1 MEMKRP
7 GGELASRPLHF
18 IWIADSSGSMGDDG
32 KIQSLN
38 TAIREAIP
46 HMKKVAEDNPNAQV
60 LVRAVKFS
68 NGAQWHISQPT
79 PVADFAWADLT
90 ADGETDMGKGLELV
104 AEQLKMPPMSDRALP
119 PVLVLV
125 SDGQPTDDFEGGLK
139 ALMEQPWGK
148 KAVRIAISIGQDADP
163 EVLQKFIGNSELKPL
178 AANSPEALVK
188 HIKWAST
195 AVLKSASSPA
205 AGAEVPAGT
214 DTANVPIPI
223 PTAAPATGTAAQTG
237 TQNAGA
243 ATGTPAGSAGDPN
256 DQNTVDDVW

>member
-1 MEMKRP
+1 MEDSKQTEWRVIGETVP
-7 GGELASRPLHF
+7 GASHLR
-18 IWIADSSGSMGDDG
+18 ADIPNQDS
-32 KIQSLN
+32 ILY
-38 TAIREAIP
+38 IRESS
-46 HMKKVAEDNPNAQV
+46 
-60 LVRAVKFS
+60 RS
-68 NGAQWHISQPT
+68 
-79 PVADFAWADLT
+79 
-90 ADGETDMGKGLELV
+90 
-104 AEQLKMPPMSDRALP
+104 LP
-119 PVLVLV
+119 ILLSVG
-125 SDGQPTDDFEGGLK
+125 DGQDDFEGGLK

-223 PTAAPATGTAAQTG
+223 PTAAPATTGTATSTGAPNTAAQP
-237 TQNAGA
+237 
-243 ATGTPAGSAGDPN
+243 GTPAGAQGDPN
-256 DQNTVDDVW
+256 DQNTIDDVW

>member
-1 MEMKRP
+1 MSRRP

-18 IWIADSSGSMGDDG
+18 IWIADSSGSMEQDG
-32 KIQSLN
+32 KIQALN

-60 LVRAVKFS
+60 LVRAVRFS

-79 PVADFAWADLT
+79 PVADFAWTDLT
-90 ADGETDMGKGLELV
+90 AEGETDMGKALQLV
-104 AEQLKMPPMSDRALP
+104 AEQLKMPPMSERALP

-125 SDGQPTDDFEGGLK
+125 SDGQPTDDFDAGLK
-139 ALMEQPWGK
+139 ALMNEPWGK
-148 KAVRIAISIGQDADP
+148 KAVRIAISIGRDADN
-163 EVLQKFIGNSELKPL
+163 EVLQKFIGNPELKPL

-205 AGAEVPAGT
+205 AGA
-214 DTANVPIPI
+214 DTPKAPDAPGVPI
-223 PTAAPATGTAAQTG
+223 PTAAPA
-237 TQNAGA
+237 AGA
-243 ATGTPAGSAGDPN
+243 QAAAAPGGAQPADTDADN
-256 DQNTVDDVW
+256 QKTVDDVW